1 MYLVSDHDSVALGTE
16 CFPVLRKEQTIGKPV
31 AAFLSSAQSMQ
42 ETYLADKAVLMP
54 LGSHCVYRQIRYWQL
69 TSLTFRL
76 V

>member
-1 MYLVSDHDSVALGTE
+1 MYLVSDYGSVALGAE

-31 AAFLSSAQSMQ
+31 TAFLSSAWLVQ

-54 LGSHCVYRQIRYWQL
+54 LGPHCINRQVRYRQL
-69 TSLTFRL
+69 TSLAFRL